1 MQQTTTNI
9 SPAPLGLTRGFM
21 AIVLFFLVLLI
32 VEVLSGETWGI
43 TTQRRE
49 RPQTYWTVVAFQ
61 AGAGI
66 LFVAVLYFLTH

>member
-1 MQQTTTNI
+1 MQTLTDI
-9 SPAPLGLTRGFM
+9 APAPLGLTRGFM
-21 AIVLFFLVLLI
+21 IIVLFFSLLLI

-43 TTQRRE
+43 SAQRTE
-49 RPQTYWTVVAFQ
+49 RPQKYWTVVAFQ